1 MFSRRN
7 IAFLVLISALLS
19 LSILASAT
27 TAEVMDVK
35 YFKPSVLNG
44 AIAAGE
50 YPVAVYTTSA
60 VKVYASHDG
69 SALFLAVSI
78 LDATDN
84 QQQDRFQLYVKP
96 YVSQNLMTTDW
107 MIEVTRPGELK
118 FYWYSGG
125 WKLKTTFPSA
135 IKVVV
140 TPGTSSWVAELKIPF
155 DASFLDI
162 VAGQNRTLGYLLQ
175 VYDANTTLLVRP
187 ETGSPQDPT
196 TWGTMISSSLW
207 GPVDLALVGITYT
220 PHSIITGQNTK
231 IIVTFRNAGPSP
243 ISNVQVDLT
252 INGAPIPSK
261 VFAGALQPGGTG
273 SVAFDWVAGDG
284 SFTFVAE
291 VSLVGGVYEA
301 ATTNNV
307 AEATISTGRLTLS
320 VIAPAG
326 VVITV
331 GTQTVESAGI
341 PMSFALPWGLIGI
354 SAAAVSETP
363 GSRLMFKQWKPTG
376 ATNRTIT
383 YNLTATT
390 TLEAVYDPYYLCT
403 FTFKDKAN
411 RELRGM
417 TYRLRFP
424 NSTTGSFVT
433 PGTVWMPVG
442 VSRLVGA
449 YVGGINLLE
458 TNQTVTVEA
467 SLDLTFF
474 LNLRDVTLKVV
485 DVFGLPV
492 QGAALSYTFVNGTTV
507 STTTPSDGIVVVPR
521 VPLSRLNATASFLS
535 FSSLSLVDANVPQ
548 AEYRITLTISYPVL
562 AVLVGVPLVIIV
574 IVAFILI
581 RSRFKS

>member
-1 MFSRRN
+1 MLSKRN
-7 IAFLVLISALLS
+7 IAFLALIGALLPM
-19 LSILASAT
+19 SILASAT
-27 TAEVMDVK
+27 TAEVIDAK
-35 YFKPSVLNG
+35 YFKSAVLNG
-44 AIAAGE
+44 AIAVGE

-69 SALFLAVSI
+69 SALFLAVSV

-96 YVSQNLMTTDW
+96 YASQNLMTTDW
-107 MIEVTRPGELK
+107 MIEVTRTNGLN

-125 WKLKTTFPSA
+125 WKLKTQSA
-135 IKVVV
+135 IRWLV
-140 TPGTSSWVAELKIPF
+140 TSGTSSWVAELKIPF
-155 DASFLDI
+155 GASFLDI
-162 VAGQNRTLGYLLQ
+162 TAGQNRTLGYLLQ
-175 VYDANTTLLVRP
+175 VYDANTPLWVRP

-220 PHSIITGQNTK
+220 PYNIITGQNTK
-231 IIVTFRNAGPSP
+231 IIVTFGNAGPSP

-261 VFAGALQPGGTG
+261 VFVGTLLPGGTG

-291 VSLVGGVYEA
+291 VSLVEGVYEA

-307 AEATISTGRLTLS
+307 AEETISTGRLTLS

-326 VVITV
+326 VMITV

-341 PMSFALPWGLIGI
+341 PMSFALPWGLIRI

-363 GSRLMFKQWKPTG
+363 GSRLLFKQWKPTG

-390 TLEAVYDPYYLCT
+390 TLEAAYDPYYLCT

-424 NSTTGSFVT
+424 NSTIGSFVT

-458 TNQTVTVEA
+458 INQTVTVEA
-467 SLDLTFF
+467 PLDLTFF